1 MKRAIVTG
9 VTGQDGSYLA
19 EYLIGLGYEVHG
31 LVRRSSV
38 FNTTRIDHIYEDV
51 HNRNPRLVLHYGD
64 MLDSGSLRRLFHD
77 VEPDEVYNLAAQSH
91 VRVSFDMPAFSV
103 ETIFNGTLNLLETAR
118 EYQIQH
124 KKAVRV
130 YQAGSSEMFGA
141 APPPQ
146 SEDTKFHPRSPY
158 AVAKVAAHMLCVNYR
173 ESYSMFVANGILFNH
188 ESPRRGETFVTRKVT
203 RAAARIALGL
213 QDKLYLGNLESF
225 RDWGFAGDYVKAM
238 HLMLQHSEP
247 DDFVIGTGE
256 SYSVRD
262 LVNYVFNKL
271 NVSAQEHISYDDR
284 YLRPSEVDHLKAD
297 ISKAKSVLKWQPETK
312 FHQLLDMM
320 IESDLRF
327 AEQESLLR
335 KNGYGR

>member
-31 LVRRSSV
+31 LMRRSSV

>member
-335 KNGYGR
+335 KNGYER

>member
-19 EYLIGLGYEVHG
+19 EHLIGLGYEVHG
-31 LVRRSSV
+31 LMRRSSV
-38 FNTTRIDHIYEDV
+38 FNTTRIDHIYEDI

-91 VRVSFDMPAFSV
+91 VRVSFDIPAFSV

-124 KKAVRV
+124 KKAVRI

-173 ESYSMFVANGILFNH
+173 ESYNMFVANGILFNH

-262 LVNYVFNKL
+262 LVDYVFNKL

-320 IESDLRF
+320 IESDLRLS
-327 AEQESLLR
+327 EQELLLR

>member
-51 HNRNPRLVLHYGD
+51 HNRNPRLILHYGD

-103 ETIFNGTLNLLETAR
+103 ETIFNGTLSLLETAR

-173 ESYSMFVANGILFNH
+173 ESYNMFVANGILFNH

-262 LVNYVFNKL
+262 LVDYVFNKL